1 MLVFHFLWVFVPSPH
16 DINCSYYT
24 VIPPLPRQQAAEM
37 ILNTP
42 YSSQSSFLQ
51 AGSHSRRMGGR
62 GTQQTRT
69 AVSSQCGRGLPQQ
82 NRLILQ
88 RNRWTESSASAPR
101 SYGASPPHSLH
112 TRIIRTRTEM
122 KQTKTQRKLLKRTWS
137 QLNNY
142 DFLFKNVIL
151 LLCYHHE

>member
-1 MLVFHFLWVFVPSPH
+1 MFVPSPH

-82 NRLILQ
+82 NRLIHQ
-88 RNRWTESSASAPR
+88 RNRWTESSASVPR

-112 TRIIRTRTEM
+112 THNKDTYNKDKDRN
-122 KQTKTQRKLLKRTWS
+122 KANQNPKKTVEENMIPT
-137 QLNNY
+137 
-142 DFLFKNVIL
+142 
-151 LLCYHHE
+151 